1 MVSVHWRGKFRLGGG
16 YPQDPAEGYLH
27 FAARPADA
35 PVVWVCGDEPFQFQH
50 WCSGKLSIGGADDFK
65 VFLGRR
71 GLGKSAFCATQ
82 EHILPAGE
90 WVKATL
96 LYKDGMGKERRLV
109 CELRERC

>member
-1 MVSVHWRGKFRLGGG
+1 VL
-16 YPQDPAEGYLH
+16 
-27 FAARPADA
+27 
-35 PVVWVCGDEPFQFQH
+35 WVCGDEPFQFQH
-50 WCSGKLSIGGADDFK
+50 WCSGKLAVGGADDFK

-71 GLGKSAFCATQ
+71 GLGKSAFCAAR
-82 EHILPAGE
+82 EHVLPDKE